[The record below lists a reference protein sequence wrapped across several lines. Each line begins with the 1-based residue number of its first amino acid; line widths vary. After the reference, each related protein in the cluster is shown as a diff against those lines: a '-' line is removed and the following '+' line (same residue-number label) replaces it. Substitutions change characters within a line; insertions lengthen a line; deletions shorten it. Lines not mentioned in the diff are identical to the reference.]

1 MLACLIGYFGDFD
14 LAEEATAEA
23 FAVAAQRWPGA
34 GMPDNPGAWL
44 VTTARHRAIDR
55 LRRDRVLAAKLPL
68 LAQPPEEAEDVMDG
82 PPIPDERLELVFMC
96 CHPAL
101 AIDAQVALTL
111 RAVAGLTTEEI
122 ARAFLVPAETMKR
135 RLTRAKSKIKVAG
148 IPFGVPVASQLP
160 ERLAAVLAVVYLIFN
175 EGYSGTGQPA
185 ESLASEAIRLGR
197 VLAALLPAEP
207 EVLGL
212 LALMLLHD
220 ARREARF
227 DGQDL
232 VLLPDQDQSRWDWRQ
247 ITEARDLLARARSG
261 SALLDPALQQAPT
274 ARGAY
279 ALQAAVA
286 SLQAET
292 PLDWPQVAALYGELA
307 DRTGSERGPAE
318 PGRGDRRSRRPGCRP
333 GHRGR
338 PGPARIP
345 VLALDPGRTPPPSRP
360 RRRSQGRLPRG
371 ARAGPHRPRTPFP
384 RTPDRRNLR
393 AASCPLR
400 GHPLV
405 VPVTLQP
412 SLSPKPALPPKEE
425 SMALPV
431 RPTRVA
437 PAPGGTTTPRAS
449 WLMLA
454 VLLLGQFMCIID
466 VLVTNVA
473 MPSIA
478 ASLHASGASLQL
490 VVGGYTIAYAML
502 LITGARL
509 GDRYGRRRT
518 YLAGVLVF
526 TTASLACALA
536 PDSQALIGFRLVQGA
551 GAAVLVPQVFSII
564 QLNFTGPAR
573 ARALSAYAAVLSA
586 GAVTGLVLGGVVV
599 TADLFGT
606 GWRPVFA
613 INVPIGIVLAA
624 AVPRLVPP
632 DAPVGRTKKLDLAG
646 LGAAACAVLLIVL
659 PLVLGREEGW
669 PAWGFGC
676 IAVGVVLTVGFVL
689 IERRVAARGGD
700 PLLNLAVLHA
710 PALPS
715 GLVTLAATQIGYGGL
730 LFAYT
735 LHLQAGLGESAL
747 RSGLSYL
754 PFAAVFGLAG
764 YNWRRLPAAAR
775 RVLVPAGLTVGI
787 LAYLALAAGLH
798 AGITAL
804 TWTGLAAVGLGLGLS
819 VSPLLTQSLT
829 YVPAARAADAS
840 GLLTTTVQLGQL
852 LGVAAIGSVYLSRAG
867 SASAPASAPG
877 PGSGAGHVA
886 SAAAT
891 SAAAM
896 SGTALWL
903 AALSAAGLLAAAVM
917 VRAAQGRRSAE
928 P

>member
-1 MLACLIGYFGDFD
+1 
-14 LAEEATAEA
+14 
-23 FAVAAQRWPGA
+23 
-34 GMPDNPGAWL
+34 
-44 VTTARHRAIDR
+44 
-55 LRRDRVLAAKLPL
+55 
-68 LAQPPEEAEDVMDG
+68 
-82 PPIPDERLELVFMC
+82 
-96 CHPAL
+96 
-101 AIDAQVALTL
+101 
-111 RAVAGLTTEEI
+111 
-122 ARAFLVPAETMKR
+122 
-135 RLTRAKSKIKVAG
+135 
-148 IPFGVPVASQLP
+148 
-160 ERLAAVLAVVYLIFN
+160 
-175 EGYSGTGQPA
+175 
-185 ESLASEAIRLGR
+185 
-197 VLAALLPAEP
+197 
-207 EVLGL
+207 
-212 LALMLLHD
+212 
-220 ARREARF
+220 
-227 DGQDL
+227 
-232 VLLPDQDQSRWDWRQ
+232 
-247 ITEARDLLARARSG
+247 
-261 SALLDPALQQAPT
+261 
-274 ARGAY
+274 
-279 ALQAAVA
+279 
-286 SLQAET
+286 
-292 PLDWPQVAALYGELA
+292 
-307 DRTGSERGPAE
+307 
-318 PGRGDRRSRRPGCRP
+318 
-333 GHRGR
+333 
-338 PGPARIP
+338 
-345 VLALDPGRTPPPSRP
+345 
-360 RRRSQGRLPRG
+360 
-371 ARAGPHRPRTPFP
+371 
-384 RTPDRRNLR
+384 
-393 AASCPLR
+393 
-400 GHPLV
+400 
-405 VPVTLQP
+405 
-412 SLSPKPALPPKEE
+412 
-425 SMALPV
+425 MALP
-431 RPTRVA
+431 TRIA
-437 PAPGGTTTPRAS
+437 PVPGDTTASHAS

-536 PDSQALIGFRLVQGA
+536 PDSQALIAFRLVQGA

-632 DAPVGRTKKLDLAG
+632 DETGTGAPHGETGTGAPAGGRVGRLDLAG
-646 LGAAACAVLLIVL
+646 LAAAACAVLLSVL
-659 PLVLGREEGW
+659 PLVLGPEEGW

-676 IAVGVVLTVGFVL
+676 IAAGAGLAAGFVL

-700 PLLNLAVLHA
+700 PLLNLTVLRA

-747 RSGLSYL
+747 RAGLSYL

-775 RVLVPAGLTVGI
+775 RVLVPAALTVGI

-798 AGITAL
+798 SGSHGGITAL
-804 TWTGLAAVGLGLGLS
+804 TWTGLVAAGLGLGLS

-829 YVPAARAADAS
+829 HVPAARAADAS

-867 SASAPASAPG
+867 SAPAPGSCSGYAAASA
-877 PGSGAGHVA
+877 A
-886 SAAAT
+886 SAAA

-896 SGTALWL
+896 SGTACWL

-917 VRAAQGRRSAE
+917 VRTARVKGPLPPKGRMAIGGKGPFTSLSGRPATVTIPVRRPRLGRRA
-928 P
+928 

>member
-1 MLACLIGYFGDFD
+1 
-14 LAEEATAEA
+14 
-23 FAVAAQRWPGA
+23 
-34 GMPDNPGAWL
+34 
-44 VTTARHRAIDR
+44 
-55 LRRDRVLAAKLPL
+55 
-68 LAQPPEEAEDVMDG
+68 
-82 PPIPDERLELVFMC
+82 
-96 CHPAL
+96 
-101 AIDAQVALTL
+101 
-111 RAVAGLTTEEI
+111 
-122 ARAFLVPAETMKR
+122 
-135 RLTRAKSKIKVAG
+135 
-148 IPFGVPVASQLP
+148 
-160 ERLAAVLAVVYLIFN
+160 
-175 EGYSGTGQPA
+175 
-185 ESLASEAIRLGR
+185 
-197 VLAALLPAEP
+197 
-207 EVLGL
+207 
-212 LALMLLHD
+212 
-220 ARREARF
+220 
-227 DGQDL
+227 
-232 VLLPDQDQSRWDWRQ
+232 
-247 ITEARDLLARARSG
+247 
-261 SALLDPALQQAPT
+261 
-274 ARGAY
+274 
-279 ALQAAVA
+279 
-286 SLQAET
+286 
-292 PLDWPQVAALYGELA
+292 
-307 DRTGSERGPAE
+307 
-318 PGRGDRRSRRPGCRP
+318 
-333 GHRGR
+333 
-338 PGPARIP
+338 
-345 VLALDPGRTPPPSRP
+345 
-360 RRRSQGRLPRG
+360 
-371 ARAGPHRPRTPFP
+371 
-384 RTPDRRNLR
+384 
-393 AASCPLR
+393 
-400 GHPLV
+400 
-405 VPVTLQP
+405 
-412 SLSPKPALPPKEE
+412 
-425 SMALPV
+425 MALP
-431 RPTRVA
+431 TRIA
-437 PAPGGTTTPRAS
+437 PAPGDTTTSHAS

-518 YLAGVLVF
+518 YLAGVLIF

-536 PDSQALIGFRLVQGA
+536 PDSQALIAFRLVQGA

-573 ARALSAYAAVLSA
+573 ARALSAYAAVLST

-632 DAPVGRTKKLDLAG
+632 DETSTGTRAANGAGGRAARLDLAG
-646 LGAAACAVLLIVL
+646 LAAAACAVLLIVL
-659 PLVLGREEGW
+659 PLVLGPEEGW

-676 IAVGVVLTVGFVL
+676 IAAGAVLAAGFVL

-700 PLLNLAVLHA
+700 PLLNLAVLRA

-747 RSGLSYL
+747 RAGLSYL

-775 RVLVPAGLTVGI
+775 RVLVPAGQTVAI

-798 AGITAL
+798 SAGSHGGITAL
-804 TWTGLAAVGLGLGLS
+804 TWTGLAAVGLGLGLL

-829 YVPAARAADAS
+829 HVPAARAADAS

-867 SASAPASAPG
+867 RPG
-877 PGSGAGHVA
+877 
-886 SAAAT
+886 AAAA

-896 SGTALWL
+896 SGTACWL
-903 AALSAAGLLAAAVM
+903 AALSAAGLLAAAIM
-917 VRAAQGRRSAE
+917 VRAAQGR
-928 P
+928 

>member
-1 MLACLIGYFGDFD
+1 VLACLIGYFGDFD

-23 FAVAAQRWPGA
+23 FAVAAQRWPDTGT
-34 GMPDNPGAWL
+34 PDNPGAWL

-68 LAQPPEEAEDVMDG
+68 LAEPEPRGPGEDAMDG

-101 AIDAQVALTL
+101 AIEAQVALTL

-148 IPFGVPVASQLP
+148 IPFGVPAASQLP

-175 EGYSGTGQPA
+175 EGYSHANASTGTPRGPN
-185 ESLASEAIRLGR
+185 SSVASAAPPRPGR
-197 VLAALLPAEP
+197 
-207 EVLGL
+207 
-212 LALMLLHD
+212 
-220 ARREARF
+220 
-227 DGQDL
+227 
-232 VLLPDQDQSRWDWRQ
+232 
-247 ITEARDLLARARSG
+247 
-261 SALLDPALQQAPT
+261 PT
-274 ARGAY
+274 ARHSRWPAPSPS
-279 ALQAAVA
+279 AASSNA
-286 SLQAET
+286 
-292 PLDWPQVAALYGELA
+292 
-307 DRTGSERGPAE
+307 GSRKPKHSQLS
-318 PGRGDRRSRRPGCRP
+318 PPRP
-333 GHRGR
+333 
-338 PGPARIP
+338 PARR
-345 VLALDPGRTPPPSRP
+345 AGE
-360 RRRSQGRLPRG
+360 RRRN
-371 ARAGPHRPRTPFP
+371 H
-384 RTPDRRNLR
+384 
-393 AASCPLR
+393 
-400 GHPLV
+400 
-405 VPVTLQP
+405 
-412 SLSPKPALPPKEE
+412 
-425 SMALPV
+425 MALPT
-431 RPTRVA
+431 RPIRTA
-437 PAPGGTTTPRAS
+437 PAPDDTTTPHGS

-509 GDRYGRRRT
+509 GDRYGRRRA

-526 TTASLACALA
+526 TAASLACALA

-599 TADLFGT
+599 TANLFGT

-613 INVPIGIVLAA
+613 INVPIGIALAA

-632 DAPVGRTKKLDLAG
+632 DETSRDASAAGRTKKLDLAG
-646 LGAAACAVLLIVL
+646 LATAACAVLLIVL
-659 PLVLGREEGW
+659 PLVLGHQERW
-669 PAWGFGC
+669 PAWCFAC
-676 IAVGVVLTVGFVL
+676 IAVGAVLAAGFVL

-700 PLLNLAVLHA
+700 PLLNLAVLRA

-747 RSGLSYL
+747 RAGLSYL

-764 YNWRRLPAAAR
+764 YNWRRLPAAVR

-798 AGITAL
+798 GAGLHGAGLHGAGPHGGIGAL
-804 TWTGLAAVGLGLGLS
+804 TWAGLTAVGLGLGLS

-829 YVPAARAADAS
+829 NVPAARAADAS

-852 LGVAAIGSVYLSRAG
+852 LGVAVIGSVYLSRAG
-867 SASAPASAPG
+867 S
-877 PGSGAGHVA
+877 GSGSRISTTGR
-886 SAAAT
+886 AAA

-896 SGTALWL
+896 SGTACWL
-903 AALSAAGLLAAAVM
+903 AVLSAAGLVAAAVM
-917 VRAAQGRRSAE
+917 VRAARRRSSVR

>member
-1 MLACLIGYFGDFD
+1 
-14 LAEEATAEA
+14 
-23 FAVAAQRWPGA
+23 
-34 GMPDNPGAWL
+34 
-44 VTTARHRAIDR
+44 
-55 LRRDRVLAAKLPL
+55 
-68 LAQPPEEAEDVMDG
+68 
-82 PPIPDERLELVFMC
+82 
-96 CHPAL
+96 
-101 AIDAQVALTL
+101 
-111 RAVAGLTTEEI
+111 
-122 ARAFLVPAETMKR
+122 
-135 RLTRAKSKIKVAG
+135 
-148 IPFGVPVASQLP
+148 
-160 ERLAAVLAVVYLIFN
+160 
-175 EGYSGTGQPA
+175 
-185 ESLASEAIRLGR
+185 
-197 VLAALLPAEP
+197 
-207 EVLGL
+207 
-212 LALMLLHD
+212 
-220 ARREARF
+220 
-227 DGQDL
+227 
-232 VLLPDQDQSRWDWRQ
+232 
-247 ITEARDLLARARSG
+247 
-261 SALLDPALQQAPT
+261 
-274 ARGAY
+274 
-279 ALQAAVA
+279 
-286 SLQAET
+286 
-292 PLDWPQVAALYGELA
+292 
-307 DRTGSERGPAE
+307 
-318 PGRGDRRSRRPGCRP
+318 
-333 GHRGR
+333 
-338 PGPARIP
+338 
-345 VLALDPGRTPPPSRP
+345 
-360 RRRSQGRLPRG
+360 
-371 ARAGPHRPRTPFP
+371 
-384 RTPDRRNLR
+384 
-393 AASCPLR
+393 
-400 GHPLV
+400 
-405 VPVTLQP
+405 
-412 SLSPKPALPPKEE
+412 
-425 SMALPV
+425 MALP
-431 RPTRVA
+431 TRIA
-437 PAPGGTTTPRAS
+437 PAPGDTTTSHAS

-518 YLAGVLVF
+518 YLAGVLIF

-536 PDSQALIGFRLVQGA
+536 PDSQALIAFRLVQGA

-632 DAPVGRTKKLDLAG
+632 DETSTGAPAGRRGGQLDLAG
-646 LGAAACAVLLIVL
+646 LAAAACAVLLIVL
-659 PLVLGREEGW
+659 PLVLGPEEGW

-676 IAVGVVLTVGFVL
+676 IAAGAVLAAAFVL

-700 PLLNLAVLHA
+700 PLLNLAVLRA

-747 RSGLSYL
+747 RAGLSYL
-754 PFAAVFGLAG
+754 PFAAVFGLVG

-798 AGITAL
+798 SAGSHGGITAL

-829 YVPAARAADAS
+829 HVPAARAADAS

-867 SASAPASAPG
+867 SGSAPALAPTL
-877 PGSGAGHVA
+877 GSGSGHAAA

-896 SGTALWL
+896 SGTACWL

-917 VRAAQGRRSAE
+917 VRAAHGRRS
-928 P
+928 PKP

>member
-1 MLACLIGYFGDFD
+1 M
-14 LAEEATAEA
+14 
-23 FAVAAQRWPGA
+23 
-34 GMPDNPGAWL
+34 
-44 VTTARHRAIDR
+44 
-55 LRRDRVLAAKLPL
+55 
-68 LAQPPEEAEDVMDG
+68 
-82 PPIPDERLELVFMC
+82 
-96 CHPAL
+96 
-101 AIDAQVALTL
+101 
-111 RAVAGLTTEEI
+111 
-122 ARAFLVPAETMKR
+122 
-135 RLTRAKSKIKVAG
+135 
-148 IPFGVPVASQLP
+148 
-160 ERLAAVLAVVYLIFN
+160 
-175 EGYSGTGQPA
+175 
-185 ESLASEAIRLGR
+185 
-197 VLAALLPAEP
+197 
-207 EVLGL
+207 
-212 LALMLLHD
+212 
-220 ARREARF
+220 
-227 DGQDL
+227 
-232 VLLPDQDQSRWDWRQ
+232 
-247 ITEARDLLARARSG
+247 
-261 SALLDPALQQAPT
+261 ALQT
-274 ARGAY
+274 R
-279 ALQAAVA
+279 
-286 SLQAET
+286 
-292 PLDWPQVAALYGELA
+292 
-307 DRTGSERGPAE
+307 RTGSGVQAGLKETP
-318 PGRGDRRSRRPGCRP
+318 P
-333 GHRGR
+333 GH
-338 PGPARIP
+338 
-345 VLALDPGRTPPPSRP
+345 
-360 RRRSQGRLPRG
+360 
-371 ARAGPHRPRTPFP
+371 
-384 RTPDRRNLR
+384 
-393 AASCPLR
+393 
-400 GHPLV
+400 
-405 VPVTLQP
+405 
-412 SLSPKPALPPKEE
+412 
-425 SMALPV
+425 
-431 RPTRVA
+431 
-437 PAPGGTTTPRAS
+437 

-518 YLAGVLVF
+518 YLAGVLIF
-526 TTASLACALA
+526 TAASLACALA
-536 PDSQALIGFRLVQGA
+536 PDSQALIAFRLVQGA

-573 ARALSAYAAVLSA
+573 ARALSAYAAVISA

-632 DAPVGRTKKLDLAG
+632 DAPVGRTKNLDLAG

-669 PAWGFGC
+669 PAWGFGG
-676 IAVGVVLTVGFVL
+676 IAAGVVLAVGFVL

-700 PLLNLAVLHA
+700 PLLNLAVLRA

-715 GLVTLAATQIGYGGL
+715 GLVTLAATQFAYGGL

-735 LHLQAGLGESAL
+735 LYLQAGLGESAL
-747 RSGLSYL
+747 RAGLSYL

-775 RVLVPAGLTVGI
+775 RLLIPAGLTVGI
-787 LAYLALAAGLH
+787 LAYLALAAALH
-798 AGITAL
+798 AGFTAL

-829 YVPAARAADAS
+829 HVPAARAADAS

-852 LGVAAIGSVYLSRAG
+852 LGVAAIGSLYLSYAG
-867 SASAPASAPG
+867 SASAPTSGSALG
-877 PGSGAGHVA
+877 PGSGAGHVT
-886 SAAAT
+886 SAAAA

-917 VRAAQGRRSAE
+917 VRAAQGRRS
-928 P
+928 PKP

>member
-1 MLACLIGYFGDFD
+1 
-14 LAEEATAEA
+14 
-23 FAVAAQRWPGA
+23 
-34 GMPDNPGAWL
+34 
-44 VTTARHRAIDR
+44 
-55 LRRDRVLAAKLPL
+55 
-68 LAQPPEEAEDVMDG
+68 
-82 PPIPDERLELVFMC
+82 
-96 CHPAL
+96 
-101 AIDAQVALTL
+101 
-111 RAVAGLTTEEI
+111 
-122 ARAFLVPAETMKR
+122 
-135 RLTRAKSKIKVAG
+135 
-148 IPFGVPVASQLP
+148 
-160 ERLAAVLAVVYLIFN
+160 
-175 EGYSGTGQPA
+175 
-185 ESLASEAIRLGR
+185 
-197 VLAALLPAEP
+197 
-207 EVLGL
+207 
-212 LALMLLHD
+212 
-220 ARREARF
+220 
-227 DGQDL
+227 
-232 VLLPDQDQSRWDWRQ
+232 
-247 ITEARDLLARARSG
+247 
-261 SALLDPALQQAPT
+261 
-274 ARGAY
+274 
-279 ALQAAVA
+279 
-286 SLQAET
+286 
-292 PLDWPQVAALYGELA
+292 
-307 DRTGSERGPAE
+307 
-318 PGRGDRRSRRPGCRP
+318 
-333 GHRGR
+333 
-338 PGPARIP
+338 
-345 VLALDPGRTPPPSRP
+345 
-360 RRRSQGRLPRG
+360 
-371 ARAGPHRPRTPFP
+371 
-384 RTPDRRNLR
+384 
-393 AASCPLR
+393 
-400 GHPLV
+400 
-405 VPVTLQP
+405 
-412 SLSPKPALPPKEE
+412 
-425 SMALPV
+425 MALP
-431 RPTRVA
+431 TRIA
-437 PAPGGTTTPRAS
+437 PAPGDTTTSRAS

-518 YLAGVLVF
+518 YLAGVLIF
-526 TTASLACALA
+526 TAASLACALA
-536 PDSQALIGFRLVQGA
+536 PDSQALIAFRLVQGA

-632 DAPVGRTKKLDLAG
+632 DETSTGAPAANGAGGRAGQLDLAG
-646 LGAAACAVLLIVL
+646 LAAAACAVLLIVL
-659 PLVLGREEGW
+659 PLVLGPEEGW

-676 IAVGVVLTVGFVL
+676 IAAGAVLAAGFVL

-700 PLLNLAVLHA
+700 PLLNLAVLRA

-747 RSGLSYL
+747 RAGLSYL

-798 AGITAL
+798 SAGSHGAGSHGGITAL

-829 YVPAARAADAS
+829 HVPAARAADAS

-867 SASAPASAPG
+867 SGPAPVPT
-877 PGSGAGHVA
+877 PGSGHAAA
-886 SAAAT
+886 SAAAA

-896 SGTALWL
+896 SGTACWL
-903 AALSAAGLLAAAVM
+903 AALSGAWPA
-917 VRAAQGRRSAE
+917 GRRGHGPGRTGSAD
-928 P
+928 PCRF

>member
-1 MLACLIGYFGDFD
+1 
-14 LAEEATAEA
+14 
-23 FAVAAQRWPGA
+23 
-34 GMPDNPGAWL
+34 
-44 VTTARHRAIDR
+44 
-55 LRRDRVLAAKLPL
+55 
-68 LAQPPEEAEDVMDG
+68 
-82 PPIPDERLELVFMC
+82 
-96 CHPAL
+96 
-101 AIDAQVALTL
+101 
-111 RAVAGLTTEEI
+111 
-122 ARAFLVPAETMKR
+122 
-135 RLTRAKSKIKVAG
+135 
-148 IPFGVPVASQLP
+148 
-160 ERLAAVLAVVYLIFN
+160 
-175 EGYSGTGQPA
+175 
-185 ESLASEAIRLGR
+185 
-197 VLAALLPAEP
+197 
-207 EVLGL
+207 
-212 LALMLLHD
+212 
-220 ARREARF
+220 
-227 DGQDL
+227 
-232 VLLPDQDQSRWDWRQ
+232 
-247 ITEARDLLARARSG
+247 
-261 SALLDPALQQAPT
+261 
-274 ARGAY
+274 
-279 ALQAAVA
+279 
-286 SLQAET
+286 
-292 PLDWPQVAALYGELA
+292 
-307 DRTGSERGPAE
+307 
-318 PGRGDRRSRRPGCRP
+318 
-333 GHRGR
+333 
-338 PGPARIP
+338 
-345 VLALDPGRTPPPSRP
+345 
-360 RRRSQGRLPRG
+360 
-371 ARAGPHRPRTPFP
+371 
-384 RTPDRRNLR
+384 
-393 AASCPLR
+393 
-400 GHPLV
+400 
-405 VPVTLQP
+405 
-412 SLSPKPALPPKEE
+412 
-425 SMALPV
+425 MALP
-431 RPTRVA
+431 TRIA
-437 PAPGGTTTPRAS
+437 PAPGDTTTSHAS
-449 WLMLA
+449 WLMLS

-518 YLAGVLVF
+518 YLAGVLIF

-632 DAPVGRTKKLDLAG
+632 DAPAGPAKKLDLAA

-676 IAVGVVLTVGFVL
+676 IAAGVVLAAGFVL

-700 PLLNLAVLHA
+700 PLLNLAVLRA

-715 GLVTLAATQIGYGGL
+715 GLVTLAATQIAYGGL

-735 LHLQAGLGESAL
+735 LYLQAGLGESAL
-747 RSGLSYL
+747 RAGLSYL

-764 YNWRRLPAAAR
+764 YNGRRLPAAAR
-775 RVLVPAGLTVGI
+775 RVLVPVGLTVGI

-798 AGITAL
+798 SAGAHGGSTAL

-829 YVPAARAADAS
+829 HVPVTRAADAS

-852 LGVAAIGSVYLSRAG
+852 LGIAAVGSVYLSRAG
-867 SASAPASAPG
+867 R
-877 PGSGAGHVA
+877 SGD
-886 SAAAT
+886 AAT

-917 VRAAQGRRSAE
+917 VRAAQRWRSPE

>member
-1 MLACLIGYFGDFD
+1 
-14 LAEEATAEA
+14 
-23 FAVAAQRWPGA
+23 
-34 GMPDNPGAWL
+34 
-44 VTTARHRAIDR
+44 
-55 LRRDRVLAAKLPL
+55 
-68 LAQPPEEAEDVMDG
+68 
-82 PPIPDERLELVFMC
+82 
-96 CHPAL
+96 
-101 AIDAQVALTL
+101 
-111 RAVAGLTTEEI
+111 
-122 ARAFLVPAETMKR
+122 
-135 RLTRAKSKIKVAG
+135 
-148 IPFGVPVASQLP
+148 
-160 ERLAAVLAVVYLIFN
+160 
-175 EGYSGTGQPA
+175 
-185 ESLASEAIRLGR
+185 
-197 VLAALLPAEP
+197 
-207 EVLGL
+207 
-212 LALMLLHD
+212 
-220 ARREARF
+220 
-227 DGQDL
+227 
-232 VLLPDQDQSRWDWRQ
+232 
-247 ITEARDLLARARSG
+247 
-261 SALLDPALQQAPT
+261 
-274 ARGAY
+274 
-279 ALQAAVA
+279 
-286 SLQAET
+286 
-292 PLDWPQVAALYGELA
+292 
-307 DRTGSERGPAE
+307 
-318 PGRGDRRSRRPGCRP
+318 
-333 GHRGR
+333 
-338 PGPARIP
+338 
-345 VLALDPGRTPPPSRP
+345 
-360 RRRSQGRLPRG
+360 
-371 ARAGPHRPRTPFP
+371 
-384 RTPDRRNLR
+384 
-393 AASCPLR
+393 
-400 GHPLV
+400 
-405 VPVTLQP
+405 
-412 SLSPKPALPPKEE
+412 
-425 SMALPV
+425 MALPT
-431 RPTRVA
+431 RPTRTA
-437 PAPGGTTTPRAS
+437 PAPDDTTTPHGS

-518 YLAGVLVF
+518 YLAGVLIF

-564 QLNFTGPAR
+564 QLNFSGPAR

-632 DAPVGRTKKLDLAG
+632 DAPVGRTKRLDLAG
-646 LGAAACAVLLIVL
+646 LAATAGAVLLIVL

-676 IAVGVVLTVGFVL
+676 IAAGAVLAAGFVL

-700 PLLNLAVLHA
+700 PLLNLAVLRA

-715 GLVTLAATQIGYGGL
+715 GLVTLAATQVGYGGL

-747 RSGLSYL
+747 RAGLSYL

-775 RVLVPAGLTVGI
+775 QVLVPAGLTVGI

-798 AGITAL
+798 GAGLHGAGLHGAGPHGGIGAL
-804 TWTGLAAVGLGLGLS
+804 TWAGLTAVGLGLGLS

-829 YVPAARAADAS
+829 NVPAARAADAS

-867 SASAPASAPG
+867 ST
-877 PGSGAGHVA
+877 PGSGPAH
-886 SAAAT
+886 AAA

-896 SGTALWL
+896 SGTALWP
-903 AALSAAGLLAAAVM
+903 AALSAAGLVAAAVM
-917 VRAAQGRRSAE
+917 VRAARRRR

>member
-1 MLACLIGYFGDFD
+1 M
-14 LAEEATAEA
+14 
-23 FAVAAQRWPGA
+23 
-34 GMPDNPGAWL
+34 
-44 VTTARHRAIDR
+44 
-55 LRRDRVLAAKLPL
+55 
-68 LAQPPEEAEDVMDG
+68 
-82 PPIPDERLELVFMC
+82 
-96 CHPAL
+96 
-101 AIDAQVALTL
+101 
-111 RAVAGLTTEEI
+111 
-122 ARAFLVPAETMKR
+122 
-135 RLTRAKSKIKVAG
+135 
-148 IPFGVPVASQLP
+148 
-160 ERLAAVLAVVYLIFN
+160 
-175 EGYSGTGQPA
+175 
-185 ESLASEAIRLGR
+185 
-197 VLAALLPAEP
+197 
-207 EVLGL
+207 
-212 LALMLLHD
+212 
-220 ARREARF
+220 
-227 DGQDL
+227 
-232 VLLPDQDQSRWDWRQ
+232 
-247 ITEARDLLARARSG
+247 
-261 SALLDPALQQAPT
+261 ALQT
-274 ARGAY
+274 R
-279 ALQAAVA
+279 
-286 SLQAET
+286 
-292 PLDWPQVAALYGELA
+292 
-307 DRTGSERGPAE
+307 RTGSGVQAGLKETP
-318 PGRGDRRSRRPGCRP
+318 P
-333 GHRGR
+333 GH
-338 PGPARIP
+338 
-345 VLALDPGRTPPPSRP
+345 
-360 RRRSQGRLPRG
+360 
-371 ARAGPHRPRTPFP
+371 
-384 RTPDRRNLR
+384 
-393 AASCPLR
+393 
-400 GHPLV
+400 
-405 VPVTLQP
+405 
-412 SLSPKPALPPKEE
+412 
-425 SMALPV
+425 
-431 RPTRVA
+431 
-437 PAPGGTTTPRAS
+437 

-518 YLAGVLVF
+518 YLAGVLIF
-526 TTASLACALA
+526 TAASLACALA
-536 PDSQALIGFRLVQGA
+536 PDSQALIAFRLVQGA

-632 DAPVGRTKKLDLAG
+632 DASVGRTKNLDLAG

-676 IAVGVVLTVGFVL
+676 VAAGVVLAAGFVL
-689 IERRVAARGGD
+689 IERRVTARGGD
-700 PLLNLAVLHA
+700 PLLNLAVLRA

-715 GLVTLAATQIGYGGL
+715 GLVTLAATQFAYGGL

-735 LHLQAGLGESAL
+735 LYLQAGLGESAL
-747 RSGLSYL
+747 RAGLSYL

-775 RVLVPAGLTVGI
+775 RVLVPAGLIVGI

-798 AGITAL
+798 SAGSHGGITAL

-829 YVPAARAADAS
+829 HVPAARAADAS

-852 LGVAAIGSVYLSRAG
+852 LGVAAVGSVYLSRAG
-867 SASAPASAPG
+867 SASVPG

-903 AALSAAGLLAAAVM
+903 AALSAAGLLAAAIM
-917 VRAAQGRRSAE
+917 V
-928 P
+928 

>member
-1 MLACLIGYFGDFD
+1 
-14 LAEEATAEA
+14 
-23 FAVAAQRWPGA
+23 
-34 GMPDNPGAWL
+34 
-44 VTTARHRAIDR
+44 
-55 LRRDRVLAAKLPL
+55 
-68 LAQPPEEAEDVMDG
+68 
-82 PPIPDERLELVFMC
+82 
-96 CHPAL
+96 
-101 AIDAQVALTL
+101 
-111 RAVAGLTTEEI
+111 
-122 ARAFLVPAETMKR
+122 
-135 RLTRAKSKIKVAG
+135 
-148 IPFGVPVASQLP
+148 
-160 ERLAAVLAVVYLIFN
+160 
-175 EGYSGTGQPA
+175 
-185 ESLASEAIRLGR
+185 
-197 VLAALLPAEP
+197 
-207 EVLGL
+207 
-212 LALMLLHD
+212 
-220 ARREARF
+220 
-227 DGQDL
+227 
-232 VLLPDQDQSRWDWRQ
+232 
-247 ITEARDLLARARSG
+247 
-261 SALLDPALQQAPT
+261 
-274 ARGAY
+274 
-279 ALQAAVA
+279 
-286 SLQAET
+286 
-292 PLDWPQVAALYGELA
+292 
-307 DRTGSERGPAE
+307 
-318 PGRGDRRSRRPGCRP
+318 
-333 GHRGR
+333 
-338 PGPARIP
+338 
-345 VLALDPGRTPPPSRP
+345 
-360 RRRSQGRLPRG
+360 
-371 ARAGPHRPRTPFP
+371 
-384 RTPDRRNLR
+384 
-393 AASCPLR
+393 
-400 GHPLV
+400 
-405 VPVTLQP
+405 
-412 SLSPKPALPPKEE
+412 
-425 SMALPV
+425 MALP
-431 RPTRVA
+431 TRIA
-437 PAPGGTTTPRAS
+437 PAPGDTTTSHAS

-518 YLAGVLVF
+518 YLAGVLIF

-536 PDSQALIGFRLVQGA
+536 PDSQALIAFRLVQGA

-632 DAPVGRTKKLDLAG
+632 DETSTGAPAANGADGRAGQLDLAG
-646 LGAAACAVLLIVL
+646 LAAAACAVLLIVL
-659 PLVLGREEGW
+659 PLVLGPEESW

-676 IAVGVVLTVGFVL
+676 IAAGAVLAAGFVL

-700 PLLNLAVLHA
+700 PLLNLAVLRA

-747 RSGLSYL
+747 RAGLSYL

-798 AGITAL
+798 GAGSHGGITAL

-829 YVPAARAADAS
+829 HVPAARAADAS

-867 SASAPASAPG
+867 RPG
-877 PGSGAGHVA
+877 AAAA
-886 SAAAT
+886 SAAAM
-891 SAAAM
+891 A
-896 SGTALWL
+896 GTACWL
-903 AALSAAGLLAAAVM
+903 AALSAAGLLAAAIM
-917 VRAAQGRRSAE
+917 VRAALGRRSAR

>member
-1 MLACLIGYFGDFD
+1 
-14 LAEEATAEA
+14 
-23 FAVAAQRWPGA
+23 
-34 GMPDNPGAWL
+34 
-44 VTTARHRAIDR
+44 
-55 LRRDRVLAAKLPL
+55 
-68 LAQPPEEAEDVMDG
+68 
-82 PPIPDERLELVFMC
+82 
-96 CHPAL
+96 
-101 AIDAQVALTL
+101 
-111 RAVAGLTTEEI
+111 
-122 ARAFLVPAETMKR
+122 
-135 RLTRAKSKIKVAG
+135 
-148 IPFGVPVASQLP
+148 
-160 ERLAAVLAVVYLIFN
+160 
-175 EGYSGTGQPA
+175 
-185 ESLASEAIRLGR
+185 
-197 VLAALLPAEP
+197 
-207 EVLGL
+207 
-212 LALMLLHD
+212 
-220 ARREARF
+220 
-227 DGQDL
+227 
-232 VLLPDQDQSRWDWRQ
+232 
-247 ITEARDLLARARSG
+247 
-261 SALLDPALQQAPT
+261 
-274 ARGAY
+274 
-279 ALQAAVA
+279 
-286 SLQAET
+286 
-292 PLDWPQVAALYGELA
+292 
-307 DRTGSERGPAE
+307 
-318 PGRGDRRSRRPGCRP
+318 
-333 GHRGR
+333 
-338 PGPARIP
+338 
-345 VLALDPGRTPPPSRP
+345 
-360 RRRSQGRLPRG
+360 
-371 ARAGPHRPRTPFP
+371 
-384 RTPDRRNLR
+384 
-393 AASCPLR
+393 
-400 GHPLV
+400 
-405 VPVTLQP
+405 
-412 SLSPKPALPPKEE
+412 
-425 SMALPV
+425 MALS
-431 RPTRVA
+431 TRIA
-437 PAPGGTTTPRAS
+437 PAPGDTTTSHAS

-518 YLAGVLVF
+518 YLAGVLIF

-536 PDSQALIGFRLVQGA
+536 PDSQVLIAFRLVQGA

-632 DAPVGRTKKLDLAG
+632 DETSTGAPAANGAGGRAGQLDLAG
-646 LGAAACAVLLIVL
+646 LAAAAGAVLLIVL
-659 PLVLGREEGW
+659 PLVLGPEEGW

-676 IAVGVVLTVGFVL
+676 IAAGAVLAAGFVL

-700 PLLNLAVLHA
+700 PLLNLAVLRA

-747 RSGLSYL
+747 RAGLSYL
-754 PFAAVFGLAG
+754 PFAVVFGLAG

-775 RVLVPAGLTVGI
+775 RILVPAGLTVGI

-804 TWTGLAAVGLGLGLS
+804 TWTGLVAVGLGLGLS

-829 YVPAARAADAS
+829 HVPAARAADAS

-867 SASAPASAPG
+867 SA
-877 PGSGAGHVA
+877 PGSGSGPGHAAA

-896 SGTALWL
+896 AGTACWL

-917 VRAAQGRRSAE
+917 VRAARGR
-928 P
+928 

>member
-1 MLACLIGYFGDFD
+1 M
-14 LAEEATAEA
+14 
-23 FAVAAQRWPGA
+23 
-34 GMPDNPGAWL
+34 
-44 VTTARHRAIDR
+44 
-55 LRRDRVLAAKLPL
+55 
-68 LAQPPEEAEDVMDG
+68 
-82 PPIPDERLELVFMC
+82 
-96 CHPAL
+96 
-101 AIDAQVALTL
+101 
-111 RAVAGLTTEEI
+111 
-122 ARAFLVPAETMKR
+122 
-135 RLTRAKSKIKVAG
+135 
-148 IPFGVPVASQLP
+148 
-160 ERLAAVLAVVYLIFN
+160 
-175 EGYSGTGQPA
+175 
-185 ESLASEAIRLGR
+185 
-197 VLAALLPAEP
+197 
-207 EVLGL
+207 
-212 LALMLLHD
+212 
-220 ARREARF
+220 
-227 DGQDL
+227 
-232 VLLPDQDQSRWDWRQ
+232 
-247 ITEARDLLARARSG
+247 
-261 SALLDPALQQAPT
+261 ALQT
-274 ARGAY
+274 R
-279 ALQAAVA
+279 
-286 SLQAET
+286 
-292 PLDWPQVAALYGELA
+292 
-307 DRTGSERGPAE
+307 RTGSGVQAGLKETP
-318 PGRGDRRSRRPGCRP
+318 P
-333 GHRGR
+333 GH
-338 PGPARIP
+338 
-345 VLALDPGRTPPPSRP
+345 
-360 RRRSQGRLPRG
+360 
-371 ARAGPHRPRTPFP
+371 
-384 RTPDRRNLR
+384 
-393 AASCPLR
+393 
-400 GHPLV
+400 
-405 VPVTLQP
+405 
-412 SLSPKPALPPKEE
+412 
-425 SMALPV
+425 
-431 RPTRVA
+431 
-437 PAPGGTTTPRAS
+437 

-518 YLAGVLVF
+518 YLAGVLIF
-526 TTASLACALA
+526 TAASLACALA
-536 PDSQALIGFRLVQGA
+536 PDSQALIGSRLVQGA

-632 DAPVGRTKKLDLAG
+632 DAPVGRTKNLDLAG

-669 PAWGFGC
+669 PAWGFGG
-676 IAVGVVLTVGFVL
+676 IAAGVVLAVGFVL
-689 IERRVAARGGD
+689 IERLVAARGGD
-700 PLLNLAVLHA
+700 PLLNLAVLRA

-715 GLVTLAATQIGYGGL
+715 GLVTLAATQFAYGGL

-735 LHLQAGLGESAL
+735 LYLQAGLGESAL
-747 RSGLSYL
+747 RAGLSYL

-775 RVLVPAGLTVGI
+775 RLLIPAGLTVGI
-787 LAYLALAAGLH
+787 LAYLALAAALH
-798 AGITAL
+798 AAGSHGGITAL

-829 YVPAARAADAS
+829 HVPAARAADAS

-867 SASAPASAPG
+867 SGSVLGSGAA
-877 PGSGAGHVA
+877 PGSGAGSGSGH
-886 SAAAT
+886 AAA

-903 AALSAAGLLAAAVM
+903 AGLSAAGLLAAAVM
-917 VRAAQGRRSAE
+917 IRAAQGRRS
-928 P
+928 PKP